1 MRERIARRR
10 RTGKA
15 LGVVAVVAALGV
27 AIPGFANLPNS
38 TFDAGDGNLILDDEA
53 KDWVNAPNFAKRIDL
68 LKGQGDDAM
77 GNGTSE
83 DTEVPS
89 LVTDGIP
96 PNKSDITRF
105 YVGSETIS
113 SPLKNFLYVAWERI
127 TDPSGTTNFDFE
139 LNQSTTLTSNNV
151 TPVRTA
157 GDVLIKYDLANG
169 GTNPVLGYHIW
180 VTAQSAPSGATASS
194 VCEANSKFPC
204 WDKVHTISGT
214 NFEAEINTQ
223 EVTDPID
230 PEGGPNPAT
239 PGSDPLSRLLPAR
252 TFGEAA
258 IDLIGSGIL
267 QPGSCAPFASAYLK
281 SRSSDAFNS
290 AIKDFAAPVGINI
303 DNCGELRVNKYIDI
317 DESGT
322 QSLTGNE
329 STLMPLGGVVSP
341 DLSGWSITVTGPNS
355 FSCTGTT
362 NSSGVLASCGTADL
376 TSLPPG
382 TYTVQEN
389 ANAGKTIGNNAAPFF
404 NTDPGPAP
412 ATPPVSEQVV
422 IGLAGVSSVNL
433 GNSCY
438 AKAKFEVQSVPSGQ
452 SGLFVRYKVN
462 GGTALDVALTKDG
475 ATSTYKASVGSLR
488 KGDVITWSYGIN
500 QGLANEQT
508 KAVPGSFTLSGYP
521 SCETTG
527 TVTFTNTTIN
537 GSKFKDVNGNG
548 VKDPNADPLLNDG
561 PLQGFQFELRAGS
574 TGTGSVVGTSQK
586 SAANGTFS
594 FQNVPPGDYT
604 IHEINRPSGW
614 LQTTPA
620 SNGYVSVTV
629 NLGDATVTAN
639 PFGNTPLSKIQVNFL
654 PQAKLLNAD
663 GTESSTNAT
672 KATSISCTDP
682 ADPTAESVGSSTNS
696 NTLTTGN
703 VQLKQSSVTCVVT
716 FVDP

>member
-1 MRERIARRR
+1 MRERIARGH
-10 RTGKA
+10 RTYK
-15 LGVVAVVAALGV
+15 VLGV
-27 AIPGFANLPNS
+27 AAAVAAFGVSIPVFANLPNS
-38 TFDAGDGNLILDDEA
+38 TFDAGDGNLVLDDET
-53 KDWVNAPNFAKRIDL
+53 KDWVNAPNFAQRIDK

-83 DTEVPS
+83 DTQVPS
-89 LVTDGIP
+89 LVEDGIP

-113 SPLKNFLYVAWERI
+113 SPLKNFLYLAWERI

-139 LNQSTTLTSNNV
+139 LNQSTQLSSNGV

-169 GTNPVLGYHIW
+169 GTNPVLGWHRW
-180 VTAQSAPSGATASS
+180 VTGGGSASAI
-194 VCEANSKFPC
+194 CEANSKFPC
-204 WDKVHTISGT
+204 WDKVKMIGNV
-214 NFEAEINTQ
+214 NFEAAINTV
-223 EVTDPID
+223 EVDDPID
-230 PEGGPNPAT
+230 PNGGPNPPT
-239 PGSDPLSRLLPAR
+239 GNVRKLPLR
-252 TFGEAA
+252 TFGEAG

-267 QPGSCAPFASAYLK
+267 QAGSCAPFASAYLK

-303 DNCGELRVNKYIDI
+303 DNCGELRVNKYIDM

-329 STLMPLGGVVSP
+329 TTVGGVGNVVSP
-341 DLSGWSITVTGPNS
+341 DLTGWSVTVTGPNG

-362 NSSGVLASCGTADL
+362 DAMGRLTTCGTADL

-389 ANAGKTIGNNAAPFF
+389 ANAGKTLGNNSAAFF

-412 ATPPVSEQVV
+412 ATPPVSEQVS

-433 GNSCY
+433 GNTCY
-438 AKAKFEVQSVPSGQ
+438 NTARFVVQSVPAGQ
-452 SGLFVRYKVN
+452 SGLFVEYRVN
-462 GGTALDVALTKDG
+462 GGSPQEVALTKDG
-475 ATSTYKASVGSLR
+475 ATSNYKASAGSLR
-488 KGDVITWSYGIN
+488 LNDVVTWSYGIN
-500 QGLANEQT
+500 QNTPNEQT
-508 KAVPGSFTLSGYP
+508 KSVPDSITMPGYP
-521 SCETTG
+521 SCEATG
-527 TVTFTNTTIN
+527 TVNFATTTIN

-548 VKDPNADPLLNDG
+548 VKDPNANPVLNDG

-574 TGTGSVVGTSQK
+574 TGTGSVVGTAQRSG
-586 SAANGTFS
+586 ANGTFS
-594 FQNVPPGDYT
+594 FQNVAPGSYT

-614 LQTTPA
+614 QQTTPA
-620 SNGYVSVTV
+620 SNGHVSVTV
-629 NLGDATVTAN
+629 SLGDATVTAA

-672 KATSISCTDP
+672 KATGITCTDP
-682 ADPTAESVGSSTNS
+682 ADPTAETVGSSTNS

-703 VQLKQSSVTCVVT
+703 VQLNQSSVTCVIT
-716 FVDP
+716 FEDP